1 MPDAALDGHLSVAL
15 PRPAWY
21 PACTTG
27 ELGVRR
33 PRAIELMG
41 APLVVFRDGNG
52 RARVLADRC
61 PHRNAPLSDGRVHRG
76 ALECGYHGWRFD
88 GTGACVAIPGL
99 EGDIE
104 SSGRRGVSRH
114 ECVER
119 DGVVWFWSEPDEVPP
134 ADRPPFSMPDL
145 GAGAREVVLRFD
157 VETTMHAAI
166 ENTLDVPHTAF
177 LHRGLLRGAAPNE
190 IRAVRRPI
198 PDGVE
203 VQYFGEPFGIGFFR
217 PSTDTELLHFDRF
230 VLPCVAQVEYRAGP
244 WLQLVNTVLH
254 LPLAET
260 RTRLWFVLR
269 ANSQRLPRRLV
280 EAVIRLQGPHVA
292 KQDIRVLE
300 RQTANVRR
308 FGGERYASTDLDLF
322 GSAVWRLLRAAEKGQ
337 PAPDVDAREVTFR
350 A

>member
-1 MPDAALDGHLSVAL
+1 MLDDGFDGRLSVAL

-21 PACTTG
+21 PACTSD

-33 PRAIELMG
+33 PRAFELMG
-41 APLVVFRDGNG
+41 SPLVAFRDGDG
-52 RARVLADRC
+52 RANVLVDRC
-61 PHRNAPLSDGRVHRG
+61 PHRNAPLSDGRVRSG

-88 GTGACVAIPGL
+88 GSGACVAIPGL
-99 EGDIE
+99 EAGIE
-104 SSGRRGVSRH
+104 NRRGVTAH
-114 ECVER
+114 ACVER
-119 DGVVWFWSEPDEVPP
+119 DGIVWFWSEPDEVP
-134 ADRPPFSMPDL
+134 DREPFALPDL
-145 GAGAREVVLRFD
+145 GAGARQVVFRFD

-177 LHRGLLRGAAPNE
+177 LHRGLLRGGAPNE
-190 IRAVRRPI
+190 IRAVRRSI

-203 VQYFGEPFGIGFFR
+203 VQYFGEPFGIGFLR
-217 PSTDTELLHFDRF
+217 PRSDTELLHFDRF

-244 WLQLVNTVLH
+244 WLQLLNTVLH

-280 EAVIRLQGPHVA
+280 EAVIRVQGPHVA
-292 KQDIRVLE
+292 KQDVKVLE
-300 RQTANVRR
+300 RQTANVLR

-322 GSAVWRLLRAAEKGQ
+322 GTAIWRLLRSAEKGQ
-337 PAPDVDAREVTFR
+337 PAPVLEPREVTFR